1 MNLLISNRIDSNL
14 LKLAESSTPNPGLR
28 TAAPAQSASALNDFL
43 VVDQNQQRVAVRI
56 TANDPNGLLPSLT
69 PLGFQVS
76 TVDQNRHFV
85 EGWLPIANISGLQ
98 SQIDSLVGQ
107 GLMGVLSVPRPMGS
121 AGPVLSQ
128 ADFIHQSDRV
138 RTALPKGY
146 DGTGVKIGVVSDS
159 HDVVDAFG
167 LTGFATLQQDI
178 ANGELPANIEVID
191 PGFTFNAALPDE
203 GRAMMQLIHDLAP
216 GASLAF
222 ATGSQS
228 RTTGEFGPSLMA
240 DNIRALA
247 NAGADIIVDDI
258 FHLNE
263 PFFQDGVVAAAV
275 NEVVT
280 QKGVAYFSAATNFGN
295 TAYDSKEINFVSTP
309 TTGNQDFDI
318 FLSFFR
324 ELLGELVY
332 NNQLPQF
339 YDFDPGSGVDVLQR
353 IKLPAGS
360 SSLWLQWDD
369 PFFTTNGVDTDLDVF
384 LFNTATGSLE
394 SLNIDDSTSSQSPFT
409 SLFNFNP
416 TGETAEYDLLI
427 ALRPGTQAPGR
438 IKYLPFAGLPP
449 GEKVVQE
456 YATNSPTIWGH
467 PAAVNSFTVGATDY
481 FAQDEPALFTSAG
494 PVEIL
499 FNPDGTRKATPEI
512 RQKPTA
518 AAVQRTNT
526 SFFGDLDPITRDPE
540 GDGFPNFSGTSASAP
555 HAAAIAAL
563 VKQANPN
570 FTPQQIYDRLTSTA
584 KDIGAPGYD
593 NLTGYGLIDAY
604 RAVFGPPVPAKLN
617 FIENFE
623 DGDLPRAFETNSTGA
638 GRIQVTTENNPIGT
652 RQLRLDSAGNG
663 ISQTV
668 YDYLLDEQRNSLNEA
683 ILHIDGTSANK
694 VELSFVVKQTNSDT
708 DNPMPETFKG
718 SVNAD
723 GVALSVDGVNWYRL
737 VSLTGNNA
745 TNKFQP
751 YTFNLSEFAHSKGLT
766 LSSDVRIKF
775 QQFSNSLETTDGIAF
790 DNIGV
795 TRPGRIIQGRPGRET
810 LVGTDG
816 SDTFIGSQGRDI
828 LTGGFGNDVF
838 RYRRLADKGDTI
850 TDFVVGSDKIDL
862 TNVLDDIRY
871 RGTNPIASGHV
882 RFEASGLDTILIID
896 RNGFSGN
903 NSGVSFLTVLG
914 VSVAQFND
922 PSNFIFG

>member
-1 MNLLISNRIDSNL
+1 
-14 LKLAESSTPNPGLR
+14 
-28 TAAPAQSASALNDFL
+28 
-43 VVDQNQQRVAVRI
+43 
-56 TANDPNGLLPSLT
+56 
-69 PLGFQVS
+69 
-76 TVDQNRHFV
+76 
-85 EGWLPIANISGLQ
+85 
-98 SQIDSLVGQ
+98 
-107 GLMGVLSVPRPMGS
+107 
-121 AGPVLSQ
+121 
-128 ADFIHQSDRV
+128 
-138 RTALPKGY
+138 
-146 DGTGVKIGVVSDS
+146 
-159 HDVVDAFG
+159 VDAFG
-167 LTGFATLQQDI
+167 LTGFATLQQNI

-191 PGFTFNAALPDE
+191 PGLSFSAAQPDE

-222 ATGSQS
+222 ATGSES
-228 RTTGEFGPSLMA
+228 RTTGKFGPSLMA

-258 FHLNE
+258 FHLSE

-280 QKGVAYFSAATNFGN
+280 QKGVAYFSAAGNFGN

-309 TTGNQDFDI
+309 TTANEDFDI
-318 FLSFFR
+318 FLPLLR
-324 ELLGELVY
+324 EELGKSVY

-339 YDFDPGSGVDVLQR
+339 YDFDPGPGVDVLQP

-369 PFFTTNGVDTDLDVF
+369 PFFTTNGVDTDLDVY
-384 LFNTATGSLE
+384 LFNAATGSLE
-394 SLNIDDSTSSQSPFT
+394 SWNINDSTLSQSPLT
-409 SLFNFNP
+409 SLSNFNS
-416 TGETAEYDLLI
+416 TGETADYELLI

-438 IKYLPFAGLPP
+438 IKYQPFAGLPP

-467 PAAVNSFTVGATDY
+467 QGAVNSFTVAATDY
-481 FAQDEPALFTSAG
+481 FAQDEPAFFTSAG

-518 AAVQRTNT
+518 AAVQGTNT
-526 SFFGDLDPITRDPE
+526 SFFGGLDPLTRDPE
-540 GDGFPNFSGTSASAP
+540 GDGFPNFPGTSASAP

-604 RAVFGPPVPAKLN
+604 RAVFGPPVPAKLKL
-617 FIENFE
+617 IENFE

-663 ISQTV
+663 ISQAV
-668 YDYLLDEQRNSLNEA
+668 YDYLLNEQRNSLNEA

-694 VELSFVVKQTNSDT
+694 VELSFVVKETNSDT

-723 GVALSVDGVNWYRL
+723 GVALSVDGTNWYRL

-745 TNKFQP
+745 TKKFQP
-751 YTFNLSEFAHSKGLT
+751 YTFNLSEFAQSKGLT
-766 LSSDVRIKF
+766 LGCDVRIKF

-795 TRPGRIIQGRPGRET
+795 TRPGRIIQGKPGRET

-816 SDTFIGSQGRDI
+816 SDTFIASQGRDI

-871 RGTNPIASGHV
+871 WGTNPIASGHV
-882 RFEASGLDTILIID
+882 RFEARGLDTILTID

-914 VSVAQFND
+914 VSVDRFND

>member
-1 MNLLISNRIDSNL
+1 MSLLISNRLDSNL
-14 LKLAESSTPNPGLR
+14 LELAQSSAPTFGMR
-28 TAAPAQSASALNDFL
+28 TATSAQSSSNLSDFL
-43 VVDQNQQRVAVRI
+43 LVDRNEQKVAVRI
-56 TANDPNGLLPSLT
+56 TAHNPNGLLTSLT
-69 PLGFQVS
+69 PFDFQVS

-85 EGWLPIANISGLQ
+85 EGWLPIANISELE
-98 SQIDSLVGQ
+98 SQIDSLVEQ
-107 GLMGVLSVPRPMGS
+107 GLMGVLSVYRPMGS
-121 AGPVLSQ
+121 AGPALSQ
-128 ADFIHQSDRV
+128 ADFMHQSDRV
-138 RTALPKGY
+138 RTALPQGY
-146 DGTGVKIGVVSDS
+146 DGTGVKIGVISDS
-159 HDVVDAFG
+159 HDVADVFG
-167 LTGFATLQQDI
+167 RPSLTTLQQDI
-178 ANGELPANIEVID
+178 ANGELPASIEVID
-191 PGFTFNAALPDE
+191 PGFTINAAQPDE

-222 ATGSQS
+222 ATGIHS
-228 RTTGEFGPSLMA
+228 RTTNEFGPSLVA
-240 DNIRALA
+240 NNIRALA
-247 NAGADIIVDDI
+247 NAGADIIVDDVYW
-258 FHLNE
+258 LQE
-263 PFFQDGVVAAAV
+263 PFFQDGVIAAGV

-280 QKGVAYFSAATNFGN
+280 QKGVAYFSAAGNFGN
-295 TAYDSKEINFVSTP
+295 TAYDSKQINFVP
-309 TTGNQDFDI
+309 TQPTGDKVFDTVLLP
-318 FLSFFR
+318 FLSKA
-324 ELLGELVY
+324 VY
-332 NNQLPQF
+332 NNQRPQF
-339 YDFDPGSGVDVLQR
+339 YDFDPGPGVDVLQR
-353 IKLPAGS
+353 IKLPAGW

-384 LFNTATGSLE
+384 LFNATRGSLVRGNLE
-394 SLNIDDSTSSQSPFT
+394 NSTLSQSP
-409 SLFNFNP
+409 LIHIPNFNS

-438 IKYLPFAGLPP
+438 IKYLPIAGLPP

-467 PAAVNSFTVGATDY
+467 PGAVNSFAVGATDY
-481 FAQDEPALFTSAG
+481 FAQDEPTYFTSAG

-518 AAVQRTNT
+518 AAVQGTNT
-526 SFFGDLDPITRDPE
+526 TFFGDLNPLTRDPE

-617 FIENFE
+617 FIANFE

-663 ISQTV
+663 ISEAI
-668 YDYLLDEQRNSLNEA
+668 YDFLLDEQRNSLNEA
-683 ILHIDGTSANK
+683 ILHIDGTSADK
-694 VELSFVVKQTNSDT
+694 VELSFVVKETNSDT

-751 YTFNLSEFAHSKGLT
+751 YTFNLCEFAQSKGLT
-766 LSSDVRIKF
+766 LGSDVQIKF
-775 QQFSNSLETTDGIAF
+775 QQFSNSLETTDGIVF

-795 TRPGRIIQGRPGRET
+795 TRPGKTIQGKPGRET

-816 SDTFIGSQGRDI
+816 SDTFIASQGRDI

-862 TNVLDDIRY
+862 THLLDDIRY

-882 RFEASGLDTILIID
+882 RFEASGLNTILTID

-914 VSVAQFND
+914 VSVDQFND
-922 PSNFIFG
+922 PSNFIFS

>member
-1 MNLLISNRIDSNL
+1 MSLLISNRIDSNL
-14 LKLAESSTPNPGLR
+14 LKLAESSAPNPGMR
-28 TAAPAQSASALNDFL
+28 TAAAAQSASGLSDFL

-56 TANDPNGLLPSLT
+56 TAHNPNGLLPSLT
-69 PLGFQVS
+69 PLGLQVS

-98 SQIDSLVGQ
+98 SQMDSLVGQ

-121 AGPVLSQ
+121 AGPALSQ

-138 RTALPKGY
+138 RTALPQGY
-146 DGTGVKIGVVSDS
+146 DGTGVKIGVISDS
-159 HDVVDAFG
+159 HDVVDAFAIP
-167 LTGFATLQQDI
+167 GFATLQQNI
-178 ANGELPANIEVID
+178 ANGELPASIEVID
-191 PGFTFNAALPDE
+191 PGFTFNAAQPDE

-222 ATGSQS
+222 ATGNKS
-228 RTTGEFGPSLMA
+228 RITGEFGPSLMA

-258 FHLNE
+258 VWLND

-295 TAYDSKEINFVSTP
+295 TAYDSKQINFVSTP
-309 TTGNQDFDI
+309 TTGNQDFDT
-318 FLSFFR
+318 LLPFF
-324 ELLGELVY
+324 GELFY
-332 NNQLPQF
+332 NNQQPQF

-353 IKLPAGS
+353 IKLPAGF
-360 SSLWLQWDD
+360 SLLCLQWDD

-384 LFNTATGSLE
+384 LLDAATKSLVA
-394 SLNIDDSTSSQSPFT
+394 SVDDSTLSQSPFT
-409 SLFNFNP
+409 FLFNINS

-438 IKYLPFAGLPP
+438 IKYLPLAGLPP

-456 YATNSPTIWGH
+456 YATNSPTIFGN
-467 PAAVNSFTVGATDY
+467 PAAVNSFTVAATDY
-481 FAQDEPALFTSAG
+481 FAQEEPALFTSAG

-526 SFFGDLDPITRDPE
+526 SFFGDLDPLTRDPE

-638 GRIQVTTENNPIGT
+638 GRIQVTTENNAIVT

-663 ISQTV
+663 ISKAV
-668 YDYLLDEQRNSLNEA
+668 YDVLLDEQRNSLNEA
-683 ILHIDGTSANK
+683 ILHIDGTSANR
-694 VELSFVVKQTNSDT
+694 VELSFVVKETNSDT

-745 TNKFQP
+745 TKKFQP
-751 YTFNLSEFAHSKGLT
+751 YTFNLSEFAQSKGLT
-766 LSSDVRIKF
+766 LGCDVRIKF

-795 TRPGRIIQGRPGRET
+795 TRPGRIIQGKPGRET

-862 TNVLDDIRY
+862 TNVLDDIGY

-882 RFEASGLDTILIID
+882 RFQERGLDTILTID